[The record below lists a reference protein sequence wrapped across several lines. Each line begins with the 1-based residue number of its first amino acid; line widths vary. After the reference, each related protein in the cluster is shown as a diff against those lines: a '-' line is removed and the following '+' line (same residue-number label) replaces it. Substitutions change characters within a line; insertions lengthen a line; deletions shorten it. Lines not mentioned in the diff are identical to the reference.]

1 MHVGL
6 VVPGDLD
13 QLSGGY
19 RYDRK
24 LVSAL
29 DARGDDVTVCSL
41 SGENPTLDR
50 PFDVLLQDKLCSP
63 ALVDRNAALEKPE
76 TIVALVHL
84 LEHVGPIAERDTAD
98 DSSPTPSPNPNP
110 TPTPPATTTPPGRE
124 HERHYLES
132 VDAAVCTSEFTREQ
146 VSTLATDDLPTHVAP
161 PAGRHPTPPLTP
173 DEIAQRAETGPL
185 RLVFVG
191 NVIPRKNV
199 ETLLEALTRVDR
211 DVDWT
216 LTIVGD
222 DTADPDYTRQIREQS
237 STSGLAHRVSFYGPV
252 TDDVLESALAR
263 SHVLAVPSH
272 YESFGMVYLEAMEAG
287 VVPIASGVGGASEF
301 VADGTNG
308 FVVEPDDP
316 ERIATIVTDLA
327 RDRERLASLATAALE
342 TAEAHP
348 SWETTFEKLRAFLVE
363 LSDLGRH
370 ADSAG
375 HDSSPSAG
383 GEQP

>member
-41 SGENPTLDR
+41 SDEDPTLDR
-50 PFDVLLQDKLCSP
+50 PFDVLLQDTLCSP
-63 ALVDRNAALEKPE
+63 TLVDRNATLEEPE

-84 LEHVGPIAERDTAD
+84 LEHVGPIAGRETAD
-98 DSSPTPSPNPNP
+98 DSS
-110 TPTPPATTTPPGRE
+110 TTVTHTGRE
-124 HERHYLES
+124 HERRYLES

-146 VSTLATDDLPTHVAP
+146 VSTLVTDDLPTHVAP
-161 PAGRHPTPPLTP
+161 PAGRQPTPALTP
-173 DEIAQRAETGPL
+173 DDIGQRADTGPL

-191 NVIPRKNV
+191 NVIPRKNI

-222 DTADPDYTRQIREQS
+222 DAAEPDYTRQIREQS
-237 STSGLAHRVSFYGPV
+237 STSGIAHRVSFYGPV
-252 TDDVLESALAR
+252 TDDVLESVLAR
-263 SHVLAVPSH
+263 SHALAVPSH
-272 YESFGMVYLEAMEAG
+272 YESFGMVYLEAMEFG
-287 VVPIASGVGGASEF
+287 VVPLASGVGGASEL
-301 VADGTNG
+301 VADGTTG
-308 FVVEPDDP
+308 FVVDPDDP

-348 SWETTFEKLRAFLVE
+348 SWETTFEELRAFLVE
-363 LSDLGRH
+363 LSDS
-370 ADSAG
+370 DG
-375 HDSSPSAG
+375 HESCSSAG